1 LAELNNDKKIVV
13 GMSGGVDS
21 AVSAY
26 LLKSQGYDVV
36 GVFMRNWEETDDEG
50 VCTAD
55 EDYEYVR
62 KVCDHIGIPYYT
74 VNFTKE
80 YWNRVFEYF
89 LEELKLGRTP
99 NPDVMCNKEIKFKA
113 FLEFAMKLDAS
124 CLATGHY
131 ARIGELDGKKTLLRG
146 VDDNKDQT
154 YFLYN
159 LGQQELQKT
168 MFPIGELP
176 KSEVR
181 RIALEAN
188 LASAERKDSTGIC
201 FIGERDFNKF
211 IASYLPAQGGDI
223 LDIKTNRV
231 VGKHTG
237 LMFYTIGQ
245 RKGLGIGGNSTK
257 SFPWFVA
264 KKDIEN
270 NVLYA
275 VQGDDDV
282 LYSTSCEVS
291 NLSFVAGCAPSNEF
305 DATVRLR
312 HRQKDRGCRV
322 YIDGD
327 NAHVEFADKQRAVTP
342 GQSAVFYIG
351 EVCLG
356 GGVVEK
362 AR

>member
-1 LAELNNDKKIVV
+1 MNKTQKKIVV

-26 LLKSQGYDVV
+26 LLKQQGYDTV
-36 GVFMRNWEETDDEG
+36 GVFMRNWDETDDEG
-50 VCTAD
+50 VCSAD
-55 EDYEYVR
+55 EDYKYVR
-62 KVCDHIGIPYYT
+62 NVCDQLEIPYYT

-89 LEELKLGRTP
+89 LEELRLGRTP

-113 FLEFAMKLDAS
+113 FLEFALKLDATY
-124 CLATGHY
+124 LATGHY
-131 ARIGELDGKKTLLRG
+131 ARVGKDANGSKLLLRG
-146 VDDNKDQT
+146 VDENKDQT

-159 LGQQELQKT
+159 LGQNELKKI

-181 RIALEAN
+181 KIAAEAN
-188 LASAERKDSTGIC
+188 LASARRKDSTGIC

-211 IASYLPAQGGDI
+211 ISNYLPAQGCDI
-223 LDIKTNRV
+223 LDVKTNKV

-237 LMFYTIGQ
+237 LMYYTIGQ
-245 RKGLGIGGNSTK
+245 RKGLGIGGNSIT
-257 SFPWFVA
+257 SAPWFVA
-264 KKDIEN
+264 KKDVEN

-275 VQGDDDV
+275 VQGDGDV

-291 NLSFVAGCAPSNEF
+291 NLSFVVGNAPSDVF
-305 DATVRLR
+305 DCTIRLR
-312 HRQKDRGCRV
+312 HRQKDRGCTV
-322 YIDGD
+322 HIDGA

-351 EVCLG
+351 DVCLG
-356 GGVVEK
+356 GGIVEK

>member
-1 LAELNNDKKIVV
+1 MDKLDKKIVV

-26 LLKSQGYDVV
+26 ILKQQGYDVV
-36 GVFMRNWEETDDEG
+36 GVFMRNWDEADDEG

-55 EDYEYVR
+55 EDYKYVR
-62 KVCDHIGIPYYT
+62 NVCDQIGIPYYT

-113 FLEFAMKLDAS
+113 FLDFALKLDAS
-124 CLATGHY
+124 YLATGHY
-131 ARIGELDGKKTLLRG
+131 ARVGDDNGKKLLLRG

-159 LGQQELQKT
+159 LGQKELAKT
-168 MFPIGELP
+168 MFPIGDLP

-181 RIALEAN
+181 KIASEAN

-211 IASYLPAQGGDI
+211 ISNYLPAQGGDI
-223 LDIKTNRV
+223 LDIKSNKV

-257 SFPWFVA
+257 SAPWFVA
-264 KKDIEN
+264 KKDVKN
-270 NVLYA
+270 NILYA
-275 VQGDDDV
+275 VQGDKDV

-291 NLSFVAGCAPSNEF
+291 NLSFVAGNPPSQVF
-305 DATVRLR
+305 DCTVRLR
-312 HRQKDRGCRV
+312 HRQKDRGCKV
-322 YIDGD
+322 HIDGD
-327 NAHVEFADKQRAVTP
+327 NAHVVFVDKQRAVTP

-351 EVCLG
+351 DVCLG
-356 GGVVEK
+356 GGVVEE

>member
-1 LAELNNDKKIVV
+1 MSNANKKIVI

-26 LLKSQGYDVV
+26 LLKEQGFDAV
-36 GVFMRNWEETDDEG
+36 GVFMRNWEETDDAG
-50 VCTAD
+50 ICTAD
-55 EDYEYVR
+55 EDYEYVQS
-62 KVCDHIGIPYYT
+62 VCDQLEIPYYT

-80 YWNRVFEYF
+80 YWDRVFEYF
-89 LEELKLGRTP
+89 LSELKLGRTP

-113 FLEFAMKLDAS
+113 FLEFALKLEATH
-124 CLATGHY
+124 LATGHY
-131 ARIGELDGKKTLLRG
+131 ARVGDDNGKKLLLRG
-146 VDDNKDQT
+146 VDNNKDQT

-159 LGQQELQKT
+159 LGQAELART
-168 MFPIGELP
+168 MFPIGDMP
-176 KSEVR
+176 KQRVR
-181 RIALEAN
+181 EIAKKAN
-188 LASAERKDSTGIC
+188 LASANRKDSTGIC

-211 IASYLPAQGGDI
+211 IANYLPATSGDI
-223 LDIKTNRV
+223 VDIKTKNI

-257 SFPWFVA
+257 SAPWFVA
-264 KKDIEN
+264 KKDVEN
-270 NVLYA
+270 NILYA
-275 VQGDDDV
+275 VQGDEDV

-291 NLSFVAGCAPSNEF
+291 SLSFILGEAPAQEF
-305 DATVRLR
+305 DCTVRLR

-322 YIDGD
+322 QILDGS
-327 NAHVEFADKQRAVTP
+327 AHVDFCDKQRAVTP

-356 GGVVEK
+356 GGVVES
-362 AR
+362 AQ